1 MYDSI
6 KVKDEQVKLMPDE
19 SFRLLRW
26 QTNLRDITLLAADG
40 SRRACVG
47 VGHEWHHHPQ
57 MELTLVERG
66 SGTLFIG
73 DSMTRFQAP
82 DLVLI
87 GPELPHFWHMRQA
100 SSGFALQ
107 FHSGAEHS
115 IWQFPESAALR
126 MLWEEARRGVRVSG
140 ESVQIAIVALR
151 DAAEHGGGMRRLAA
165 FMRILAALA
174 EASACDRHTL
184 ASTTFSPPES
194 QIAYRGLQKAIKRI
208 FNHFHEDLP
217 FESIRRES
225 GMSKAT
231 FERHFKRHTGKP
243 FTRFLAEVRLNA
255 ACRNLLETDLPVS
268 EIALSCGYGNLS
280 YFHRQFRAFYNCSP
294 LTFRHE
300 IKKGLRRDTHVQ

>member
-6 KVKDEQVKLMPDE
+6 TVKDEQVKLMPDE

-40 SRRACVG
+40 TCRACVG
-47 VGHEWHHHPQ
+47 AGHEWHHHPQ

-73 DSMTRFQAP
+73 DSITRFQAP

-87 GPELPHFWHMRQA
+87 GPDLPHFWHMRQVSA
-100 SSGFALQ
+100 GFALQ
-107 FHSGAEHS
+107 FHAGAEHPV
-115 IWQFPESAALR
+115 WQFPESAALR
-126 MLWEEARRGVRVSG
+126 LLWEEARRGVRVSG
-140 ESVQIAIVALR
+140 AAGQAAAVALR
-151 DAAEHGGGMRRLAA
+151 EAAEHGGGMRRLAA

-174 EASACDRHTL
+174 EADAGDRHAL
-184 ASTTFSPPES
+184 ASMTFAPPES
-194 QIAYRGLQKAIKRI
+194 QLAYRGLQKAIKRI

-280 YFHRQFRAFYNCSP
+280 YFHRQFRSLYDRSP
-294 LTFRHE
+294 LAFRRE
-300 IKKGLRRDTHVQ
+300 IRKGLRPDATLQ

>member
-1 MYDSI
+1 
-6 KVKDEQVKLMPDE
+6 MPDE

-26 QTNLRDITLLAADG
+26 QRHLRDITLLVADG
-40 SRRACVG
+40 TSRTSVG
-47 VGHEWHHHPQ
+47 AGHEWHHHPQ
-57 MELTLVERG
+57 MELTLVESG

-73 DSMTRFQAP
+73 DSITRFQAP

-87 GPELPHFWHMRQA
+87 GPDLPHFWHMRQA

-107 FHSGAEHS
+107 FQAGAEHPV
-115 IWQFPESAALR
+115 WQFPESAALR
-126 MLWEEARRGVRVSG
+126 LLWEEACRGLRISG
-140 ESVQIAIVALR
+140 PAVQTVGTALH
-151 DAAEHGGGMRRLAA
+151 DAAERGGGMRRLAA

-174 EASACDRHTL
+174 EADAADRHML
-184 ASTTFSPPES
+184 ASTTFAPPES

-208 FNHFHEDLP
+208 FNHFQEDLTI
-217 FESIRRES
+217 EIIRRES

-268 EIALSCGYGNLS
+268 EIALACGYGNLS
-280 YFHRQFRAFYNCSP
+280 YFHRQFRTLYNLSP
-294 LTFRHE
+294 LAFRRE
-300 IKKGLRRDTHVQ
+300 IRKGLRFGPSVR

>member
-1 MYDSI
+1 
-6 KVKDEQVKLMPDE
+6 
-19 SFRLLRW
+19 
-26 QTNLRDITLLAADG
+26 
-40 SRRACVG
+40 
-47 VGHEWHHHPQ
+47 

-73 DSMTRFQAP
+73 DSITRFQAP

-87 GPELPHFWHMRQA
+87 GPDLPHFWHMRQVSA
-100 SSGFALQ
+100 GFALQ
-107 FHSGAEHS
+107 FHAGAEHPV
-115 IWQFPESAALR
+115 WQFPESAALR
-126 MLWEEARRGVRVSG
+126 LLWEEARRGVRVSG
-140 ESVQIAIVALR
+140 AAGQAAAVALR
-151 DAAEHGGGMRRLAA
+151 EAAEHGGGMRRLAA

-174 EASACDRHTL
+174 EADAGDRHAL
-184 ASTTFSPPES
+184 ASMTFAPPES
-194 QIAYRGLQKAIKRI
+194 QLAYRGLQKAIKRI

-280 YFHRQFRAFYNCSP
+280 YFHRQFRSLYDRSP
-294 LTFRHE
+294 LAFRRE
-300 IKKGLRRDTHVQ
+300 IRKGLRPDATLQ